1 MNQISS
7 TRQLHYDLLRIFA
20 SFMVVMLHVSAFYWD
35 KIQPQTEQWRA
46 LNLFDSAVRSCVP
59 LFFMLSGAF
68 LLAKELPL
76 NKLLGKNVLHLAVVW
91 LVWSVL
97 YAVDAI
103 GLPAF
108 FHADAGQIFTAVV
121 NGKYHLWFLPKMI
134 EVYLMVPLLY
144 AGTRMKE
151 GKGLYYLLVLFG
163 LFGILKSTLT
173 VFVYPNPSIQ
183 VLLKTKLPNLAFY
196 SGYFLLGYFLEH
208 RWKKKIPSRWLLLTL
223 LGSIAV
229 FTLLG
234 QMDAIQKGQPA
245 GIFYGYFCLPVC
257 LEAICLFLLFKNI
270 GAERVQGR
278 WSGESC
284 LCFKSHHGNLPAS
297 SVCFGT
303 SGSCRNQQLDLEYL
317 VCSSVGYPFD
327 FLSLSW
333 NQHSSFEAST
343 CKKDAVIKRLNQ
355 INRRIFQHVGKKRV
369 EVASAQ
375 AVKVLF

>member
-35 KIQPQTEQWRA
+35 KIQPQTEQWMA

-229 FTLLG
+229 AAYSLF
-234 QMDAIQKGQPA
+234 Q
-245 GIFYGYFCLPVC
+245 YFC
-257 LEAICLFLLFKNI
+257 
-270 GAERVQGR
+270 R
-278 WSGESC
+278 
-284 LCFKSHHGNLPAS
+284 NL
-297 SVCFGT
+297 
-303 SGSCRNQQLDLEYL
+303 
-317 VCSSVGYPFD
+317 
-327 FLSLSW
+327 
-333 NQHSSFEAST
+333 
-343 CKKDAVIKRLNQ
+343 
-355 INRRIFQHVGKKRV
+355 
-369 EVASAQ
+369 
-375 AVKVLF
+375 VKFR

>member
-35 KIQPQTEQWRA
+35 KIQPQTEQWMA

-183 VLLKTKLPNLAFY
+183 VLLKTKLPQF
-196 SGYFLLGYFLEH
+196 SFLF
-208 RWKKKIPSRWLLLTL
+208 R
-223 LGSIAV
+223 V
-229 FTLLG
+229 FS
-234 QMDAIQKGQPA
+234 A
-245 GIFYGYFCLPVC
+245 GIFSGASLEEKNSKPVAAADTAGQHRCFYPARTDGCHSERTARRYFLWVFLP
-257 LEAICLFLLFKNI
+257 
-270 GAERVQGR
+270 
-278 WSGESC
+278 SGLSG
-284 LCFKSHHGNLPAS
+284 GNMP
-297 SVCFGT
+297 VFT
-303 SGSCRNQQLDLEYL
+303 
-317 VCSSVGYPFD
+317 V
-327 FLSLSW
+327 
-333 NQHSSFEAST
+333 
-343 CKKDAVIKRLNQ
+343 
-355 INRRIFQHVGKKRV
+355 
-369 EVASAQ
+369 
-375 AVKVLF
+375 

>member
-35 KIQPQTEQWRA
+35 KIQPQTEQWMA

-234 QMDAIQKGQPA
+234 QMDAIQKRTARRYFLWVFLPSGLSGGNMPA
-245 GIFYGYFCLPVC
+245 
-257 LEAICLFLLFKNI
+257 FLLFKNI

-278 WSGESC
+278 WSGTVAFVTKATMGIYLLHPFVLERLDRAGINSLTWNTWC
-284 LCFKSHHGNLPAS
+284 AVPLVTLLTF
-297 SVCFGT
+297 SVCLGIST
-303 SGSCRNQQLDLEYL
+303 VLLKTT
-317 VCSSVGYPFD
+317 
-327 FLSLSW
+327 
-333 NQHSSFEAST
+333 T

-355 INRRIFQHVGKKRV
+355 IEPTSFPDTGWGRSV
-369 EVASAQ
+369 
-375 AVKVLF
+375 

>member
-35 KIQPQTEQWRA
+35 KIQPQTEQWMA

-173 VFVYPNPSIQ
+173 
-183 VLLKTKLPNLAFY
+183 
-196 SGYFLLGYFLEH
+196 
-208 RWKKKIPSRWLLLTL
+208 
-223 LGSIAV
+223 
-229 FTLLG
+229 
-234 QMDAIQKGQPA
+234 A

-278 WSGESC
+278 WSGRVAFVSKATMGIYLLHPFVLERLDRAGINSLTWNTWC
-284 LCFKSHHGNLPAS
+284 AVPLVTLLTF
-297 SVCFGT
+297 SVCLGIST
-303 SGSCRNQQLDLEYL
+303 VLLKLPL
-317 VCSSVGYPFD
+317 V
-327 FLSLSW
+327 
-333 NQHSSFEAST
+333 
-343 CKKDAVIKRLNQ
+343 KKML
-355 INRRIFQHVGKKRV
+355 
-369 EVASAQ
+369 
-375 AVKVLF
+375 

>member
-35 KIQPQTEQWRA
+35 KIQPQTEQWMA

-144 AGTRMKE
+144 AGTRMKKR
-151 GKGLYYLLVLFG
+151 GKGCIIFWCCLVCLGFSNPLLQFLCIR
-163 LFGILKSTLT
+163 ILRYRCCSK
-173 VFVYPNPSIQ
+173 PSCPIW
-183 VLLKTKLPNLAFY
+183 LFY

-278 WSGESC
+278 WSGTVAFVSKATMGIYLLHPFVLERLDRAGINSLTWNTWC
-284 LCFKSHHGNLPAS
+284 AVPLVTLLTF
-297 SVCFGT
+297 SVCLGIST
-303 SGSCRNQQLDLEYL
+303 VLLKLPL
-317 VCSSVGYPFD
+317 V
-327 FLSLSW
+327 
-333 NQHSSFEAST
+333 
-343 CKKDAVIKRLNQ
+343 KKML
-355 INRRIFQHVGKKRV
+355 
-369 EVASAQ
+369 
-375 AVKVLF
+375 

>member
-35 KIQPQTEQWRA
+35 KIQPQTEQWMA

-97 YAVDAI
+97 YAADAI

-196 SGYFLLGYFLEH
+196 SGYFLLGYSLEH

-223 LGSIAV
+223 LGTIAV

-257 LEAICLFLLFKNI
+257 LEAVCLFLLFKNI
-270 GAERVQGR
+270 GAERLQGR
-278 WSGESC
+278 WSGTIAFVSKATMGIYLLHPFVLERLDRAGINS
-284 LCFKSHHGNLPAS
+284 LTWNTWYAVPLVTLLTF
-297 SVCFGT
+297 SVCLGI
-303 SGSCRNQQLDLEYL
+303 SAVLLKLPL
-317 VCSSVGYPFD
+317 V
-327 FLSLSW
+327 
-333 NQHSSFEAST
+333 
-343 CKKDAVIKRLNQ
+343 KKML
-355 INRRIFQHVGKKRV
+355 
-369 EVASAQ
+369 
-375 AVKVLF
+375 

>member
-1 MNQISS
+1 MNQTSFS
-7 TRQLHYDLLRIFA
+7 RQLHYDLLRIFA

-35 KIQPQTEQWRA
+35 KIQTQTAQWMA

-108 FHADAGQIFTAVV
+108 FHADAGRIFTAVV

-144 AGTRMKE
+144 AGTKMKE

-183 VLLKTKLPNLAFY
+183 VLLKTRLPNLAFY

-223 LGSIAV
+223 LAP
-229 FTLLG
+229 L
-234 QMDAIQKGQPA
+234 
-245 GIFYGYFCLPVC
+245 
-257 LEAICLFLLFKNI
+257 LFLPCSD
-270 GAERVQGR
+270 R
-278 WSGESC
+278 WTPFRRDSLRAFFMDIFAFRFVWRQYACFYCLKISEQKDCGES
-284 LCFKSHHGNLPAS
+284 GRERLPL
-297 SVCFGT
+297 F
-303 SGSCRNQQLDLEYL
+303 QKLPWE
-317 VCSSVGYPFD
+317 
-327 FLSLSW
+327 
-333 NQHSSFEAST
+333 ST
-343 CKKDAVIKRLNQ
+343 CFTRLFWNVW
-355 INRRIFQHVGKKRV
+355 I
-369 EVASAQ
+369 
-375 AVKVLF
+375 VLESTV

>member
-1 MNQISS
+1 MNQTSS
-7 TRQLHYDLLRIFA
+7 SRQLHYDLLRIFA

-151 GKGLYYLLVLFG
+151 GKGLRHIY
-163 LFGILKSTLT
+163 S
-173 VFVYPNPSIQ
+173 Q
-183 VLLKTKLPNLAFY
+183 LP
-196 SGYFLLGYFLEH
+196 
-208 RWKKKIPSRWLLLTL
+208 
-223 LGSIAV
+223 
-229 FTLLG
+229 
-234 QMDAIQKGQPA
+234 
-245 GIFYGYFCLPVC
+245 
-257 LEAICLFLLFKNI
+257 
-270 GAERVQGR
+270 
-278 WSGESC
+278 
-284 LCFKSHHGNLPAS
+284 
-297 SVCFGT
+297 
-303 SGSCRNQQLDLEYL
+303 
-317 VCSSVGYPFD
+317 
-327 FLSLSW
+327 
-333 NQHSSFEAST
+333 
-343 CKKDAVIKRLNQ
+343 
-355 INRRIFQHVGKKRV
+355 
-369 EVASAQ
+369 
-375 AVKVLF
+375 